1 MVMMCTICLHNAQ
14 VCRPGRMK
22 EAVSCFLLSKLEFLF
37 DGRRSLILEVT
48 KESVCVSYANSK
60 ESVSV
65 SFESSLEGRNR
76 RMIKN
81 GWVT

>member
-1 MVMMCTICLHNAQ
+1 MVMMCTMHAQ
-14 VCRPGRMK
+14 C
-22 EAVSCFLLSKLEFLF
+22 ASVSAGSYEGSGFLLSKLEFLF